1 MKKLLVA
8 LSAAAACALLAIGGY
23 AYYSTPV
30 NYVSFDINPSVELGL
45 NTFGTV
51 VSAESCN
58 EDGAL
63 LLQNRTFTRLSL
75 EDALGGLVEE
85 AGKQG
90 FLAQDG
96 SSVIAVTAESE
107 RTETAARLQADCEND
122 VRLALQ
128 TQNRNAVVYT
138 DCSDLQ
144 LRTRAQAAGVSPGKY
159 KLIAALQALEPDVSV
174 EDYRDAKNT
183 DIIAKAGALLEKS
196 GAGQDDAYAR
206 TYPLMGAAAPPVRAA
221 KAQNRNVAALQTRE
235 QDQTQDQTQ
244 TQEQDQ
250 TQAQDQTQ
258 QQTQEQ
264 TQTQTQEQTQTQQ
277 QTQDQAQ
284 TQADDGSGTQTQAG
298 DGSAQQ
304 EQSQNAGSSGTQQ
317 DQEQNAGTQTQNG
330 GDSGSGGSG
339 TQSGSDGKQG

>member
-159 KLIAALQALEPDVSV
+159 KLIAALQALDPDVSV
-174 EDYRDAKNT
+174 EDYRDAKIT

-196 GAGQDDAYAR
+196 GAGQDDAYAQ
-206 TYPLMGAAAPPVRAA
+206 TFTLMEAAAQQVRAA
-221 KAQNRNVAALQTRE
+221 KAQNRNGAALQTQE
-235 QDQTQDQTQ
+235 QDQTQ
-244 TQEQDQ
+244 TQQQDQ

-264 TQTQTQEQTQTQQ
+264 TQTQQ
-277 QTQDQAQ
+277 QTQDQAQTQEQTQ

-317 DQEQNAGTQTQNG
+317 DQEQNAGTQAQNG